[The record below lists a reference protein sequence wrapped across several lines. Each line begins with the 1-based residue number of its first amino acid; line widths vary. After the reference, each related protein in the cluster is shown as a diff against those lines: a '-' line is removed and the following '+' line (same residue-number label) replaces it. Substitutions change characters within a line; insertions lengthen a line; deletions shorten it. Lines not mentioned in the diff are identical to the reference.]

1 MAASIIK
8 LKRSSVP
15 GKKPT
20 VNDLPLGELGLN
32 TNDAEIYVRRE
43 RSGIGT
49 DITRV
54 SAGATV
60 TNILY
65 VTKDGNNSNTGKKLG
80 DAKATIGAALT
91 EASAGTV
98 IKVSAGSYIE
108 NNPLTLPADV
118 SIVGDNLREV
128 SILPQNSNQDI
139 FYLDNACYVT
149 EMSFTGSLDSGKAI
163 FAFNPSAGVV
173 TVTRSP
179 YVQNCTNFISNSIG
193 MRVDGDYSDGDLKSM
208 VLDSYTQYNQGGIGV
223 SITNNG
229 YAQLVSLFTICNDIA
244 VYCGSGGGC
253 DLTNSN
259 SSFGNYGLVAD
270 GVG

>member
-32 TNDAEIYVRRE
+32 TYDGEIYVRRE

-65 VTKDGNNSNTGKKLG
+65 VTKDGNDTNTGRKLG

-91 EASAGTV
+91 ESTTGTV

-108 NNPLTLPADV
+108 NNPLIVPEQV
-118 SIVGDNLREV
+118 SIIGDSLRE
-128 SILPQNSNQDI
+128 I
-139 FYLDNACYVT
+139 
-149 EMSFTGSLDSGKAI
+149 K
-163 FAFNPSAGVV
+163 
-173 TVTRSP
+173 
-179 YVQNCTNFISNSIG
+179 
-193 MRVDGDYSDGDLKSM
+193 
-208 VLDSYTQYNQGGIGV
+208 
-223 SITNNG
+223 
-229 YAQLVSLFTICNDIA
+229 
-244 VYCGSGGGC
+244 VY
-253 DLTNSN
+253 
-259 SSFGNYGLVAD
+259 
-270 GVG
+270 